1 MGSPGYNCGTRI
13 WLRGNSCGRGV
24 APRART
30 CHDLGVEAVLW
41 LVLGIALAIA
51 EAFTA
56 TFLVIFF
63 AVGALAA
70 AGAAALGAPLLLQ
83 AIVFAIV
90 SGLSVG
96 AIRPL
101 IMRHQRPASET
112 GETPIGIEAL
122 EGSHAMVLEEV
133 DADHGLVKID
143 GELWTARSF
152 DGAEKY
158 LPGER
163 VRVIKVRGAT
173 AIVWRDDMP
182 NI

>member
-1 MGSPGYNCGTRI
+1 MLWI
-13 WLRGNSCGRGV
+13 VL
-24 APRART
+24 
-30 CHDLGVEAVLW
+30 AV
-41 LVLGIALAIA
+41 ALAIG

-56 TFLVIFF
+56 TLLIIFF
-63 AVGALAA
+63 AAGALAA

-83 AIVFAIV
+83 IIVFAIV

-96 AIRPL
+96 AIRP
-101 IMRHQRPASET
+101 IIRNHQRTALES
-112 GETPIGIEAL
+112 GETPFGVEAI
-122 EGSHAMVLEEV
+122 EGSQATVLEEV
-133 DADHGLVKID
+133 DADHGMIKID

-152 DGAEKY
+152 DSAEKY

-163 VRVIKVRGAT
+163 VRVIKVRGVT

>member
-1 MGSPGYNCGTRI
+1 MES
-13 WLRGNSCGRGV
+13 
-24 APRART
+24 
-30 CHDLGVEAVLW
+30 VLW
-41 LVLGIALAIA
+41 IVLAIALAIA

-56 TFLVIFF
+56 TFLIIFF
-63 AVGALAA
+63 AAGALAA

-96 AIRPL
+96 AIRPI
-101 IMRHQRPASET
+101 IMKHQRS
-112 GETPIGIEAL
+112 AL
-122 EGSHAMVLEEV
+122 ESGEMPFGVEAIEGSAATVIEEV
-133 DADHGLVKID
+133 DTDRGLVKID
-143 GELWTARSF
+143 GELWTARAF
-152 DGAEKY
+152 DHTEKY
-158 LPGER
+158 LPGQH